1 MPRLWKQLAELLTIF
16 RTILTFCIDVQFY
29 FKSKISEQMQK
40 KFTTF
45 FFSKIIKVTT
55 TQSTLEFYYSKELKN
70 PRRNSPG
77 SLPDR
82 DRQERLAEFSLSLFS
97 HIRSSLPRGKTF

>member
-1 MPRLWKQLAELLTIF
+1 MYNFTLNLKFLNT
-16 RTILTFCIDVQFY
+16 CK
-29 FKSKISEQMQK
+29 KSLQP
-40 KFTTF
+40 F

-55 TQSTLEFYYSKELKN
+55 TQPTLEFYYSKELKN